1 MGILKTTLS
10 QLESHLQTL
19 IEGGAGRVL
28 PLRGGPNGFSDN
40 LILAM
45 RSGTR
50 VDEVGKR
57 VAPNL
62 YTLDVH
68 PSVAQT
74 LRENQDLLDEFANVI
89 WRAGLTE
96 GLSFNTPPVIKIN
109 AVPDIPH
116 QKVNVR
122 AWITPQQIEQTNILA
137 LTEATELSVP
147 ANAYFIIAGKTIF
160 PLSQAVIN
168 IGRRP
173 DNHIVIEDRRVS
185 RLHAQLRVVQGVYVI
200 FDLDSAGGTFVNG
213 IQLQQCALFP
223 GDVISLAGVELIYGQ
238 DVQETLPPPS
248 GATEPVTSFPK

>member
-10 QLESHLQTL
+10 QLESRLQTL
-19 IEGGAGRVL
+19 IEGGAARVL
-28 PLRGGPNGFSDN
+28 PLRGGPSGFYDN

-45 RSGTR
+45 QSGTR
-50 VDEVGKR
+50 VDGIGKR

-96 GLSFNTPPVIKIN
+96 GLCFIMPPVIKIN
-109 AVPDIPH
+109 AVPDLPH

-122 AWITPQQIEQTNILA
+122 AWFTPQQVEQTNTMT
-137 LTEATELSVP
+137 LTGATELSVP
-147 ANAYFIIAGKTIF
+147 ANAYLIFVGKRIF

-185 RLHAQLRVVQGVYVI
+185 RLHAQLRVVQGLYVI

-213 IQLQQCALFP
+213 IQLHQCALFP

-238 DVQETLPPPS
+238 DTQEILPPPS